1 MRLMISNR
9 GGNALVRLGGTI
21 EASDRSEALEKLS
34 AALEMGKQTTLDLS
48 GLTEID
54 TAGLQILLVIR
65 QEAQNIGKV
74 LLFSA
79 IPEPVAKVLRILD
92 IENLFQ
98 ATST

>member
-9 GGNALVRLGGTI
+9 GGNALVRLGGII
-21 EASDRSEALEKLS
+21 EASDRSEALEKLG

-54 TAGLQILLVIR
+54 TAGLQILLALR
-65 QEAQNIGKV
+65 QEAHNTGKV

-79 IPEPVAKVLRILD
+79 IPEPVAKVVHILD

-98 ATST
+98 TAST